1 MSLLRLFFIT
11 GVSRGL
17 GYSLFKKLLL
27 QDKAFIVIIG
37 RRFTEDQIQLSK
49 VHPNKIKLVIYD
61 LSHTPSSN
69 PFENTLNKEFFE
81 KFNEIVFINNAGV
94 VEPIKRLGRI
104 EDDEMIFKHININY
118 ASVVYILNVILKNK
132 PRNMPMKI
140 LNITSG
146 AAERSIPGWSLY
158 CSSKKAIKTF
168 LDVLKDEY
176 KQITVFHIDP
186 GVMDTGMQEVI
197 RKSDKEDFPLLETF
211 QSYKKLGQL
220 KSPDEVAIDILKG
233 YLK

>member
-1 MSLLRLFFIT
+1 MILLRLFFIT

-17 GYSLFKKLLL
+17 GSSLFNKLLE
-27 QDKAFIVIIG
+27 QDKAFIFIIG
-37 RRFTEDQIQLSK
+37 RRFTEEQMQLSK
-49 VHPNKIKLVIYD
+49 VQPNKIKLVFYD
-61 LSHTPSSN
+61 FAHAPTAN
-69 PFENTLNKEFFE
+69 PFESILNKEFFE
-81 KFNEIVFINNAGV
+81 KFNEIIFINNAGV

-104 EDDEMIFKHININY
+104 EDVDMIFKHININY
-118 ASVVYILNVILKNK
+118 ASVVYILNIILKNK
-132 PRNMPMKI
+132 PKNMPMKI

-158 CSSKKAIKTF
+158 CSSKKAVKTF
-168 LDVLKDEY
+168 LDVVKDEY
-176 KQITVFHIDP
+176 QQITVYHIDP

-211 QSYKKLGQL
+211 KSYKKSGRL
-220 KSPDEVAIDILKG
+220 KSSDEVAIDILKG